1 MGLFEFDVGELIEID
16 MVFNE
21 LISDNPDM
29 VT

>member
-1 MGLFEFDVGELIEID
+1 